1 MKLLRSLFLLL
12 VTPGLVWAQS
22 STQVADA
29 SQNNPDVAAELKA
42 LREALL
48 QTQKQMASQQ
58 REIEALRDQVK
69 TRQASQAGSEQAP
82 RVIDAAMN
90 TAIPSDAI
98 PAGNVLGANTASS
111 QCPST
116 KDKHKNRLR
125 PSELVRRISGW
136 VASWTLR
143 IYSHHQHPEQYRH
156 QLRGDP
162 VSDTPQGHLTE
173 YPSRPHSISRFDIS
187 VRDKFG
193 ANDVTGYCEADFS
206 GNDAA
211 NAYQTVNGH
220 TFRLRL
226 CFMDFKRGKWEILGG
241 QTWSWLTPNRNGLG
255 PMPSDLALTYNEDV
269 NIQVGL
275 TFGRAAEIPRC
286 LSPQRSLGVWGGH

>member
-98 PAGNVLGANTASS
+98 PAGNVLGANAGQQSMPLDKG
-111 QCPST
+111 QAQEST
-116 KDKHKNRLR
+116 PILQNWFGGY
-125 PSELVRRISGW
+125 SGW
-136 VASWTLR
+136 VASWTLK
-143 IYSHHQHPEQYRH
+143 IYIAPPTPRTISPPTTRRSHIATRPRATF
-156 QLRGDP
+156 P
-162 VSDTPQGHLTE
+162 SIVS
-173 YPSRPHSISRFDIS
+173 PHS
-187 VRDKFG
+187 
-193 ANDVTGYCEADFS
+193 
-206 GNDAA
+206 
-211 NAYQTVNGH
+211 
-220 TFRLRL
+220 
-226 CFMDFKRGKWEILGG
+226 
-241 QTWSWLTPNRNGLG
+241 
-255 PMPSDLALTYNEDV
+255 
-269 NIQVGL
+269 
-275 TFGRAAEIPRC
+275 
-286 LSPQRSLGVWGGH
+286 SPAST

>member
-98 PAGNVLGANTASS
+98 PAGNVLGANAGQQSMPLDKG
-111 QCPST
+111 QAQEST
-116 KDKHKNRLR
+116 PTFRIGSADIRLGG
-125 PSELVRRISGW
+125 L
-136 VASWTLR
+136 WTLR
-143 IYSHHQHPEQYRH
+143 IYIAPPTPRTISPPTTRRSHIATRPRAIFPSIVSPHSF
-156 QLRGDP
+156 P
-162 VSDTPQGHLTE
+162 VST
-173 YPSRPHSISRFDIS
+173 
-187 VRDKFG
+187 
-193 ANDVTGYCEADFS
+193 
-206 GNDAA
+206 
-211 NAYQTVNGH
+211 
-220 TFRLRL
+220 
-226 CFMDFKRGKWEILGG
+226 
-241 QTWSWLTPNRNGLG
+241 
-255 PMPSDLALTYNEDV
+255 
-269 NIQVGL
+269 
-275 TFGRAAEIPRC
+275 
-286 LSPQRSLGVWGGH
+286 